1 MSPESLQSLVVLL
14 IGFAV
19 AGLLATGYQLVT
31 EQPLSFRL
39 LNQGLR
45 LVTFLS
51 IPVLTFAA
59 PFVIMRNVIRGRR
72 IERRRFEFVM
82 LATVLAGFWSLMSGT
97 VVVTAFKAF
106 SQLSPELDVP
116 ICAPRRAQ
124 MAIYEL
130 DGQAPELSADGRC
143 WVAETAVVIGRVRL
157 KQDASVWWGSVLR
170 GDNEWIEVGE
180 RTNIQETAR
189 CTPTWISMVIGADCT
204 IGHNVVLHGCTIA
217 AGSLIGMGAVVLN
230 GARIGRVRWSAQAR
244 WSPGARNFP
253 KTR

>member
-14 IGFAV
+14 IGVAV

-31 EQPLSFRL
+31 AQPLSFRL

-106 SQLSPELDVP
+106 SQLF
-116 ICAPRRAQ
+116 A
-124 MAIYEL
+124 
-130 DGQAPELSADGRC
+130 
-143 WVAETAVVIGRVRL
+143 
-157 KQDASVWWGSVLR
+157 
-170 GDNEWIEVGE
+170 
-180 RTNIQETAR
+180 
-189 CTPTWISMVIGADCT
+189 
-204 IGHNVVLHGCTIA
+204 
-217 AGSLIGMGAVVLN
+217 
-230 GARIGRVRWSAQAR
+230 
-244 WSPGARNFP
+244 
-253 KTR
+253 